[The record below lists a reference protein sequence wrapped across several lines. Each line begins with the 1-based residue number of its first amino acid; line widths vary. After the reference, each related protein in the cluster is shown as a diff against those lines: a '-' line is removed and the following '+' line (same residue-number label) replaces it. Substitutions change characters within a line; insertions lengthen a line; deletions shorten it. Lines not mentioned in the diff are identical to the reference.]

1 MLASLGITP
10 FKKLVSDLSGT
21 GFCNL
26 VPNVACCAISDI
38 IADMI
43 KSFKHKGLQDF
54 YEHGSLSGIQA
65 HHRQKLKMQLVALD
79 TATVIDDLDL
89 PGYRL
94 HPLKG
99 DLKGLWSIEI
109 NKNWRLT
116 FEFKSGDVYIVN
128 YEDYH

>member
-1 MLASLGITP
+1 
-10 FKKLVSDLSGT
+10 
-21 GFCNL
+21 
-26 VPNVACCAISDI
+26 
-38 IADMI
+38 
-43 KSFKHKGLQDF
+43 
-54 YEHGSLSGIQA
+54 LSGIQA
-65 HHRQKLKMQLVALD
+65 RHQLKLRMQLVALD

-99 DLKGLWSIEI
+99 NMKGLWSIEVS
-109 NKNWRLT
+109 KNWRIT

>member
-1 MLASLGITP
+1 
-10 FKKLVSDLSGT
+10 
-21 GFCNL
+21 
-26 VPNVACCAISDI
+26 
-38 IADMI
+38 MI
-43 KSFKHKGLQDF
+43 KSFKHKGLQNF
-54 YEHGSLSGIQA
+54 YENGNLSGIQA
-65 HHRQKLKMQLVALD
+65 HHRQKLRMQLVALD

-99 DLKGLWSIEI
+99 DMKGLWSIEV

-116 FEFKSGDVYIVN
+116 FEFKAGDVYIVN

>member
-1 MLASLGITP
+1 
-10 FKKLVSDLSGT
+10 
-21 GFCNL
+21 
-26 VPNVACCAISDI
+26 
-38 IADMI
+38 MI
-43 KSFKHKGLQDF
+43 KSFKHKGLQGF
-54 YEHGSLSGIQA
+54 YETGSLSGIQA
-65 HHRQKLKMQLVALD
+65 QHRQKLRMQLVALD

-99 DLKGLWSIEI
+99 DMKGLWSIEV

-116 FEFKSGDVYIVN
+116 FEFKSGDAYIVN

>member
-1 MLASLGITP
+1 
-10 FKKLVSDLSGT
+10 
-21 GFCNL
+21 
-26 VPNVACCAISDI
+26 
-38 IADMI
+38 MI
-43 KSFKHKGLQDF
+43 KSFKHKGLQAF

-65 HHRQKLKMQLVALD
+65 NHRQKLRMQLVALD

-89 PGYRL
+89 PSYHL

-99 DLKGLWSIEI
+99 DLKGLWSIEV